1 MYTLLLMA
9 GTSVPGAILFLVLV
23 LILKQMP
30 EEEPASGSVRMPQTK
45 PDVAQVAGRAGDFA
59 RPAGNVG

>member
-23 LILKQMP
+23 LIMKQMP
-30 EEEPASGSVRMPQTK
+30 EDESAPDSVRTPQTA
-45 PDVAQVAGRAGDFA
+45 PDVAQAAGRAGDLA

>member
-23 LILKQMP
+23 LIMKQMP
-30 EEEPASGSVRMPQTK
+30 EEETAQDSGRTPQAV
-45 PDVAQVAGRAGDFA
+45 PDAAQAAGRAGDFA
-59 RPAGNVG
+59 RPAGNLG